1 MFYFAAASFSE
12 MQRRLVP
19 ERASGGFLRAADAGY
34 AFALSQLSP
43 AAGQPPADFFTR
55 VTEATAA
62 INIAGLCDPARRNW
76 YPVDLD
82 DTIRGAH
89 KLGLTPER
97 VREALEFANVTS
109 TPHVSRHRR
118 DRPVDVGNGSGV
130 GR

>member
-1 MFYFAAASFSE
+1 LPGE
-12 MQRRLVP
+12 
-19 ERASGGFLRAADAGY
+19 
-34 AFALSQLSP
+34 
-43 AAGQPPADFFTR
+43 DFFSR
-55 VTEATAA
+55 VSAATAS

-76 YPVDLD
+76 YPVDLE
-82 DTIRGAH
+82 DTIRGAL

-118 DRPVDVGNGSGV
+118 DRSVDVGNGSSV